1 MSTSRGRPPRWA
13 REGGSSGSKIAH
25 CASVISAG
33 YGLRGCRS
41 GHLAVHSLAR
51 GNAATIP
58 HHSSFANICFRI
70 ASKRLS
76 GNSGRQF
83 QSVCRHA
90 SVMEGRPAMSREF
103 APHQMDVA
111 QVEHR
116 RTRLGFPF
124 IVFAMAPRATMP
136 GVGTLH
142 HPTFL
147 YGREAFGPFWPR
159 LHLNVPRRAMFAH
172 PCEQRMIVILVV
184 GKDRFK
190 TGKIVWLD
198 QPEQVW

>member
-1 MSTSRGRPPRWA
+1 MVSTSDHWRPAMSDP
-13 REGGSSGSKIAH
+13 
-25 CASVISAG
+25 
-33 YGLRGCRS
+33 
-41 GHLAVHSLAR
+41 SL
-51 GNAATIP
+51 
-58 HHSSFANICFRI
+58 F
-70 ASKRLS
+70 KRLS

-103 APHQMDVA
+103 AQHQMDVA

-116 RTRLGFPF
+116 RTRLGFPL

-198 QPEQVW
+198 QPEQVWGGDTIIQPCTRDQHDNQ